1 MKLDE
6 ARVSPISG
14 SNHIAIM
21 QPYLFPYLG
30 YYQLGYHVEKF
41 VFLDDVNFI
50 KKGFIHRNIIR
61 LNGQSH
67 RFTLPIMHPSQNR
80 HINEHLFLDDVKNII
95 NLITTVYRKAP
106 YYSRAMPLIAD
117 IFEQTDRNVAKL
129 AAKSVSSVFE
139 YLGLER
145 CFLFSSEIPKNNS
158 LKAQDRII
166 NICKILGARRY
177 TNVIGGLKL
186 YSREAFE
193 AASIKLEFIQIGNL
207 TYKAPNYPYISG
219 LSIIDA
225 LMVCSANEILDL
237 LGNYDVI

>member
-1 MKLDE
+1 MKSE
-6 ARVSPISG
+6 ESRVSFISG

-30 YYQLGYHVEKF
+30 YYQLVYHTEKF
-41 VFLDDVNFI
+41 VFLDDVRFI
-50 KKGFIHRNIIR
+50 KKGFIHRNTIR
-61 LNGQSH
+61 LDSQPH
-67 RFTLPIMHPSQNR
+67 RFTLPIIHPSQNR
-80 HINEHLFLDDVKNII
+80 FINEHLFVDDVKKII

-106 YYSRAMPLIAD
+106 YFSQTMPLVAD

-129 AAKSVSSVFE
+129 AAKSISSVFE

-145 CFLFSSEIPKNNS
+145 CFLFSSEIPNNNS

-166 NICKILGARRY
+166 DICKNLGARCY
-177 TNVIGGLKL
+177 TNAIGGLKL
-186 YSREAFE
+186 YSRDVFE
-193 AASIKLEFIQIGNL
+193 AAGIKLEFIQIGNT
-207 TYKAPNYPYISG
+207 TYKTPNYPYISG

-225 LMVCSANEILDL
+225 LMICSTNEILDL

>member
-1 MKLDE
+1 
-6 ARVSPISG
+6 
-14 SNHIAIM
+14 M

-30 YYQLGYHVEKF
+30 YYQLAYHTEKL
-41 VFLDDVNFI
+41 VFLDDVKFI
-50 KKGFIHRNIIR
+50 KKGFIHRNTIR
-61 LNGQSH
+61 LNGQPH

-80 HINEHLFLDDVKNII
+80 HINEHLFVDDVKKII
-95 NLITTVYRKAP
+95 NLITTAYRKAP
-106 YYSRAMPLIAD
+106 YFSRTMPLIAD

-129 AAKSVSSVFE
+129 AAKSILSVFE

-166 NICKILGARRY
+166 DICKNLGARCY
-177 TNVIGGLKL
+177 TNAIGGLKL
-186 YSREAFE
+186 YSREVFE
-193 AASIKLEFIQIGNL
+193 DANIKLEFIQIGNV
-207 TYKAPNYPYISG
+207 TYKAPNYPYVPG

-225 LMVCSANEILDL
+225 LMICSANEILDL